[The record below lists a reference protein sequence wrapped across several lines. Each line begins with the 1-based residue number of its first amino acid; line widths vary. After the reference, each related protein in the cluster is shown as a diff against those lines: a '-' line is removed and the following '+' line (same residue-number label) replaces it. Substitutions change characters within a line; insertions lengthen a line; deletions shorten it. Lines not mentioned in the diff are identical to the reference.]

1 MPMEALFN
9 EMNHATKA
17 VGGEDKKGLKEETKR
32 ENSNLGLNRSNL
44 DRASAIFGNTGDQ
57 SRGEKKFIEINT
69 NEQLIISSIG
79 AFAAPRDSDKFMP
92 LSNFQ

>member
-17 VGGEDKKGLKEETKR
+17 VGGEDKKGLKEEAAKR
-32 ENSNLGLNRSNL
+32 ENSNIGLNRSNL

-69 NEQLIISSIG
+69 NE
-79 AFAAPRDSDKFMP
+79 
-92 LSNFQ
+92 

>member
-1 MPMEALFN
+1 MEALFN

-44 DRASAIFGNTGDQ
+44 DRASAIFGNTGD
-57 SRGEKKFIEINT
+57 
-69 NEQLIISSIG
+69 
-79 AFAAPRDSDKFMP
+79 
-92 LSNFQ
+92 